1 MAVASNP
8 TSSRLIPFV
17 PRSADF
23 EIPTRWKKA
32 PQISTADRELAAECN
47 VSPALITI
55 LRGREYSTPKE
66 IECFLHPDE
75 SCLHDPFTLPDIEPA
90 LTRLHRAITQKEKI
104 LVFGDYDVDGITSAA
119 LLVRALKALKADVEC
134 VIPERH
140 EGYGLSTL
148 AVEDAAARGVKLIFS
163 ADCGISAVE
172 PARRARELG
181 VDLIISDHHEPAKT
195 ESGKDIIPDAI
206 AVINPKR
213 EDSNYGFRELSGC
226 GVAFKILMALLQ
238 RHWPQHAASFHDKFV
253 ELVGLAAV
261 ADCVPLQDENRFLAR
276 EGLRALATTN
286 KSGLKSLIQ
295 SSGLK
300 IKNGM
305 LTGRNVGFML
315 APRLNAAGRVDS
327 ARKGLELLLSTDG
340 AECEALAEELEGL
353 NKLRQE
359 MTSRVMHEAFARV
372 YENSDLQKEAI
383 IVVAGGG
390 WPHGIIGLVA
400 SRLVEKFARPAI
412 VLGIEENGIAK
423 GSGRSVE
430 KFDLTQIIES
440 TRDLTTSGGGHA
452 MACGLALPSE
462 NIEAFRQR
470 AIEAANAQLK
480 VADLARVV
488 KADCE
493 VEGDDIT
500 PQLVRDLELFEPCGI
515 GNPSASLL
523 LKNVVL
529 VSGKAIGKE
538 SQHLK
543 WSLRAGGRSYEAVW
557 WSPGEAANGFV
568 PGCKVDICFVPEF
581 NEWNGN
587 VTVQFLL
594 KAARRST

>member
-1 MAVASNP
+1 MAAVSNP
-8 TSSRLIPFV
+8 IPSRLIPFV
-17 PRSADF
+17 PRSASL
-23 EIPTRWKKA
+23 EVATRWKKA
-32 PQISTADRELAAECN
+32 SQVTAADRALAAQCG
-47 VSPALITI
+47 VSPVVITI
-55 LRGREYSTPKE
+55 LRGRDCTTPE
-66 IECFLHPDE
+66 QIACYLHPEE
-75 SCLHDPFTLPDIEPA
+75 SCLHDPATLPDIEPA
-90 LTRLHRAITQKEKI
+90 LERLYRAITQKEKI

-119 LLVRALKALKADVEC
+119 LLVRALKALKSDVEC

-140 EGYGLSTL
+140 DGYGLSVL
-148 AVEDAAARGVKLIFS
+148 AVENAASRGVRLIFS

-172 PARRARELG
+172 PAKRARELG
-181 VDLIISDHHEPAKT
+181 IDLIISDHHEPAKT
-195 ESGKDIIPDAI
+195 ETGQDIIPDAI
-206 AVINPKR
+206 AVIDPKR
-213 EDSNYGFRELSGC
+213 EDSQYGFRELSGC

-261 ADCVPLQDENRFLAR
+261 ADCVPLVDENRFLAR

-286 KSGLKSLIQ
+286 KSGLKALIQ

-340 AECEALAEELEGL
+340 IECEGLANELEEL

-359 MTSRVMHEAFARV
+359 LTSRVMHEAFARV
-372 YENSDLQKEAI
+372 YENSDLEKDAM
-383 IVVAGGG
+383 IVVAGEG
-390 WPHGIIGLVA
+390 WPHGIVGLVA
-400 SRLVEKFARPAI
+400 SRLVEKFARPTI
-412 VLGIEENGIAK
+412 VLGIEENGLAK
-423 GSGRSVE
+423 GSGRSVDG
-430 KFDLTQIIES
+430 FDLTHIIES
-440 TRDLTTSGGGHA
+440 TRDLLESGGGHA
-452 MACGLALPSE
+452 MACGLALQSE
-462 NIEAFRQR
+462 NIESFREQ
-470 AIEAANAQLK
+470 AIAAANAQLK
-480 VADLARVV
+480 VKDLARVV
-488 KADCE
+488 QADCE

-500 PQLVRDLELFEPCGI
+500 PQLVRDLDLLEPCGI

-523 LKNVVL
+523 LKNAVL

-543 WSLRAGGRSYEAVW
+543 WSVRAGGRSYEAVW

-568 PGCKVDICFVPEF
+568 PGCKIDICFVPEF